1 MIAIVYGAALLVQS
15 APFENQ
21 HQYFGD
27 CKTVNRTPC
36 PRLAVAISMSLY
48 GSLLCLLGSSPVAA
62 QEETV
67 IDTAAV
73 KEFRVV
79 RIDSPPVIDGVLDDA
94 VWQQAEVITD
104 FHQTRP
110 GDGTTPSE
118 PTELY
123 VLYDDDALY
132 IGARMYDSE
141 PELIAAPTI
150 RHGQGLGSDDRL
162 VVILDPFNTG
172 RAGYRFE
179 TNLNGVRHDALYQNV
194 NSFQIDWNTIWDV
207 ATSVDGNSWV
217 AELEIPFK
225 SLPFDPAIETWGF
238 NFGRGIRRRG
248 EEMAWVSQNRTYN
261 PSISGRATGLTGMD
275 KGLGLDIVP
284 SMAVNRRRGY
294 NPGSSDT
301 SLDPSLD
308 AFYRITPSLNAALT
322 INTDF
327 SATEVDNRQVNLTR
341 FNLFFPEKRDFFLN
355 DSDLFQFGN
364 IGGIAGGN
372 NATSRG
378 SRENARPFFSRKL
391 GLSDSGAP
399 VDIDY
404 GGRLSGRVGRW
415 NIGTLAIR
423 QDEFGSVG
431 ASDLLIARMSANVL
445 SDSTVG
451 FIYTDGDPVSDLEN
465 RVVGA
470 DFQYLNNNFIGDR
483 ILQADAWYQ
492 QSDTAGIE
500 GDDASFGF
508 GIRMPES
515 QGLRGR
521 VGYKEVQRNFNPAMG
536 YVNRSNI
543 RDITADLGYTYF
555 FDGGLFQSGF
565 AGIDVQ
571 RIELIDGGLQSE
583 TFAFRLLEL
592 QTNSRDSLDLGYNSN
607 KEVVQAPFTIYSDN
621 DRQVVIQPG
630 AYEFDEQQI
639 SISSA
644 GQREFS
650 GSFSVLTG
658 DFYNGDRTNLNGSLS
673 WNQSR
678 YFAMSLSYDWND
690 IELPEGDF
698 ITRLSS
704 LSTQLA
710 FSSTLYWINLLQYDN
725 LSEELGINTRLQW
738 IPRAG
743 QEGFIVLNYNMQDKD
758 KNNRFQSAYSDLS
771 LKFRYTFR
779 F

>member
-1 MIAIVYGAALLVQS
+1 MIRFSCSRLVAAIA
-15 APFENQ
+15 
-21 HQYFGD
+21 
-27 CKTVNRTPC
+27 
-36 PRLAVAISMSLY
+36 MSLA
-48 GSLLCLLGSSPVAA
+48 GNLLGSSPAAA

-67 IDTAAV
+67 IDTAVV

-79 RIDSPPVIDGVLDDA
+79 RIDTPPVIDGKLDDA

-104 FHQTRP
+104 FHQIRP
-110 GDGTTPSE
+110 GDGAPPSE
-118 PTELY
+118 LTELY
-123 VLYDDDALY
+123 VLYDDDAMY

-179 TNLNGVRHDALYQNV
+179 TNLNGVRHDALYQNI
-194 NSFQIDWNTIWDV
+194 NSFQIDWNTIWEV

-248 EEMAWVSQNRTYN
+248 EEMAWVSQNRTFN
-261 PSISGRATGLTGMD
+261 PSIAGRATGLSGMD
-275 KGLGLDIVP
+275 KGVGLDIVP
-284 SMAVNRRRGY
+284 SLAVNRQRGY
-294 NPGSSDT
+294 KPSRSDN

-322 INTDF
+322 LNTDF

-364 IGGIAGGN
+364 IGGIANGN

-378 SRENARPFFSRKL
+378 SRENARPYFSRKL
-391 GLSDSGAP
+391 GLSDTGAP

-404 GGRLSGRVGRW
+404 GARLSGRVGRW

-423 QDEFGSVG
+423 QDEFGNVG
-431 ASDLLIARMSANVL
+431 ASDLLLARMSANVL
-445 SDSTVG
+445 SDSTLG
-451 FIYTDGDPVSDLEN
+451 FIYTDGDPTSDLEN
-465 RVVGA
+465 RVVGT
-470 DFQYLNNNFIGDR
+470 DFQYVNNNFLGDR

-492 QSDTAGIE
+492 QSDTPGLK

-521 VGYKEVQRNFNPAMG
+521 VGYKEVQQNFNPAMG

-543 RDITADLGYTYF
+543 RDITGDLGYTYIF
-555 FDGGLFQSGF
+555 SDSVFQSAF
-565 AGIDVQ
+565 SGIDAQ
-571 RIELIDGGLQSE
+571 RIEVIDGGLQSE
-583 TFAFRLLEL
+583 TIAFRLLEL
-592 QTNSRDSLDLGYNSN
+592 QTNSRDGFNLSYNSN
-607 KEVVQAPFTIYSDN
+607 KEIVQRPFTIYSDA
-621 DRQVVIQPG
+621 DRQVIIQPG
-630 AYEFDEQQI
+630 AYNFDEQNI

-650 GSFSVLTG
+650 GSFSYLTG
-658 DFYNGDRTNLNGSLS
+658 EFYNGDRTNLSGSLS

-690 IELPEGDF
+690 IELPQGDF
-698 ITRLSS
+698 ITRLST

-710 FSSTLYWINLLQYDN
+710 FSPTLYWINLLQYDN

-738 IPRAG
+738 VPRAG

-758 KNNRFQSAYSDLS
+758 KDNRFQAAYSDLS